1 MVSHLITTTLQAA
14 CLSAL
19 SNLAAQ
25 GIKAYRES
33 HPFTLRLAPLAQFVI
48 FTLISCPPNI
58 LWQEYLEYK
67 FPGYTVAPTS
77 LSTTSS
83 SPTAEK
89 QLHIPN
95 TLRKFLFDQTLGAF
109 VNTVAFVAAM
119 AAFKGKSAK
128 AVQREVE
135 RDVIPLM
142 ISSWKLWPIVALM
155 NFTLVPVNKRVI
167 VASVVGLFWGIYL
180 SLFAALE

>member
-14 CLSAL
+14 CLSAV

-33 HPFTLRLAPLAQFVI
+33 QSFSLRLAPLAQFVI

-67 FPGYTVAPTS
+67 FPGYTVAPIS
-77 LSTTSS
+77 PSTTSS
-83 SPTAEK
+83 SLTADK

-180 SLFAALE
+180 SLFAALD